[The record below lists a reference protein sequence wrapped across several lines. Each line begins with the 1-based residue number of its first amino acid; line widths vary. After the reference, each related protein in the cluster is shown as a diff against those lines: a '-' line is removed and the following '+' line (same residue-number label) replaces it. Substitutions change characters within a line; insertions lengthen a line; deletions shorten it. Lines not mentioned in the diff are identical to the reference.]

1 MANEKGTPIFRN
13 LIADYLD
20 IGTESTPDIHV
31 MSVFETID
39 ESLNAQTVDKHYTS
53 DASATTITTGY
64 QSQFP
69 ITGDRYKDNKVIE
82 FISKIAEERLL
93 GVQTDYYR
101 VNLFRPIKE
110 ADGETVKADTYYA
123 RKFLVGFAIDTLGGA
138 GGEIATIEGNMNAIG
153 DVIIGEF
160 NIKTKTFTAAGT
172 DPENP

>member
-1 MANEKGTPIFRN
+1 MANNEKGTPIFRN

-20 IGTESTPDIHV
+20 VGTEEAPDIHV

-39 ESLNAQTVDKHYTS
+39 ESLNAQTVDKHYTA
-53 DASATTITTGY
+53 DVSATTITTGY

-82 FISKIAEERLL
+82 FISKIAEERQL

-101 VNLFRPIKE
+101 VNLFRPIE
-110 ADGETVKADTYYA
+110 AKADTYYA
-123 RKFLVGFAIDTLGGA
+123 RKFVVGFAIDTLGGA
-138 GGEIATIEGNMNAIG
+138 GGEIATVEGNMNAIG
-153 DVIIGEF
+153 DVVIGEF
-160 NIKTKTFTAAGT
+160 NIKTKTFTAAD